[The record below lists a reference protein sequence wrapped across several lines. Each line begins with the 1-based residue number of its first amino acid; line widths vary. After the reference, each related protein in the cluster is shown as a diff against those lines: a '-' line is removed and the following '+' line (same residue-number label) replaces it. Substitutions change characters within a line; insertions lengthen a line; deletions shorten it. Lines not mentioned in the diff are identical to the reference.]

1 MAVKMKL
8 KVETPDTIVRRGVK
22 IPPPSLHFKN
32 TPPPPITPFH
42 PSPPLLLSKA
52 KFSSDQKFYS
62 WV

>member
-22 IPPPSLHFKN
+22 IPPIPPFQKHPS
-32 TPPPPITPFH
+32 PPITPFH

>member
-1 MAVKMKL
+1 MVVKMKL

-22 IPPPSLHFKN
+22 IPPHPSISK